1 MSLSK
6 QIKDSMVES
15 INDKIADIAD
25 LVGEKGEIVSDRMK
39 TLGFSEYVELMKA
52 VKNTDEETAR
62 DILGLGLE
70 EGTMVG
76 GVVKYDGQSEEEYA
90 KAIKLYNEFMSK
102 PRPANEETSDMI
114 MSFIFDDELLDDM
127 YDAQK
132 AGDAD
137 VRPMVL
143 KRMSEL
149 GLNEANEVNEYV
161 RDSSEQGFG
170 GQERNFI
177 HDLCM
182 MYDGVKRDPAG
193 LKYLG
198 TSEMWDEGNILKD
211 KGKLTTLMLWVKKN
225 KDVVEKRFSRMFGTY
240 SNKDENGKVTASD
253 GNQIIQ
259 NIIGKIGAVNESI
272 NEEKTLAQNG
282 DYKAVTKDGFVRI
295 MHNDKEIASGDFDSG
310 ADGWFLSWG
319 DMKGQK
325 FFGDAQDMVD
335 SFVDNTKYGIVRYPD
350 TAISY
355 IKNDGNGWEHIYDK
369 SYGFKGSVDKAD
381 LKYAKK
387 IDKEKIPSRMFKEQY
402 SGGGTVGTLTPGEER
417 ASQAQQ
423 GQQTNVVGDRNKRS
437 QALQRLGRK
446 NLGGATAQQAADA
459 IDKAMAGQPLTPIQR
474 QAMAHQSQNLDALAS
489 NPKTAMQFRNLLNKL
504 NQG

>member
-25 LVGEKGEIVSDRMK
+25 LVGEKGEIITDRMK

-149 GLNEANEVNEYV
+149 GLNEANEELLDLPETGDTTTSNA
-161 RDSSEQGFG
+161 S
-170 GQERNFI
+170 QE
-177 HDLCM
+177 
-182 MYDGVKRDPAG
+182 V
-193 LKYLG
+193 
-198 TSEMWDEGNILKD
+198 EE
-211 KGKLTTLMLWVKKN
+211 
-225 KDVVEKRFSRMFGTY
+225 VEKQIAADIKDYVDDHKKHFDAYPMDVEVDDKVY
-240 SNKDENGKVTASD
+240 SYDEYWKM
-253 GNQIIQ
+253 
-259 NIIGKIGAVNESI
+259 
-272 NEEKTLAQNG
+272 L
-282 DYKAVTKDGFVRI
+282 
-295 MHNDKEIASGDFDSG
+295 DKYYP
-310 ADGWFLSWG
+310 
-319 DMKGQK
+319 
-325 FFGDAQDMVD
+325 V
-335 SFVDNTKYGIVRYPD
+335 KYGIIRYPD

-369 SYGFKGSVDKAD
+369 SYGFKGPVDKIDIQHAS
-381 LKYAKK
+381 K
-387 IDKEKIPSRMFKEQY
+387 IEKEKIPSRMFKEEY
-402 SGGGTVGTLTPGEER
+402 SSGGTVGTMSPGEQR
-417 ASQAQQ
+417 AAQAQQ
-423 GQQTNVVGDRNKRS
+423 AQQANNPLADRNKKT

-459 IDKAMAGQPLTPIQR
+459 IDKAQQGEPLTPIQR
-474 QAMAHQSQNLDALAS
+474 KAMAHQSQNLDALAS

>member
-25 LVGEKGEIVSDRMK
+25 LVGEKGEIITDRMK

-149 GLNEANEVNEYV
+149 GLNEANEELLDLPETGDTTTSNA
-161 RDSSEQGFG
+161 S
-170 GQERNFI
+170 QE
-177 HDLCM
+177 
-182 MYDGVKRDPAG
+182 V
-193 LKYLG
+193 
-198 TSEMWDEGNILKD
+198 EE
-211 KGKLTTLMLWVKKN
+211 
-225 KDVVEKRFSRMFGTY
+225 VEKQIAADIKDYVDDHKKHFDAYPMDVEVDDKVY
-240 SNKDENGKVTASD
+240 SYDEYWKM
-253 GNQIIQ
+253 
-259 NIIGKIGAVNESI
+259 
-272 NEEKTLAQNG
+272 L
-282 DYKAVTKDGFVRI
+282 
-295 MHNDKEIASGDFDSG
+295 DKYYP
-310 ADGWFLSWG
+310 
-319 DMKGQK
+319 
-325 FFGDAQDMVD
+325 V
-335 SFVDNTKYGIVRYPD
+335 KYGIIRYPD

-369 SYGFKGSVDKAD
+369 SYGFKGPVDKKDMQHAS
-381 LKYAKK
+381 K
-387 IDKEKIPSRMFKEQY
+387 IEKEKIPSRMFKEEY
-402 SGGGTVGTLTPGEER
+402 SSGGTVGTMSPGEQR
-417 ASQAQQ
+417 AAQAQQ
-423 GQQTNVVGDRNKRS
+423 AQQAGNPLADRNKKT

-459 IDKAMAGQPLTPIQR
+459 IDKAQQGEPLTPIQR
-474 QAMAHQSQNLDALAS
+474 KAMAHQSQNLDALAS

>member
-1 MSLSK
+1 MSLGK
-6 QIKDSMVES
+6 NIKDAMVES
-15 INDKIADIAD
+15 IDDKIADIAD
-25 LVGEKGEIVSDRMK
+25 LVGEKGEVVSDRLK
-39 TLGFSEYVELMKA
+39 TLGFSEYVALMKA
-52 VKNTDEETAR
+52 VKEVDEESAR

-70 EGTMVG
+70 EGTMIG

-90 KAIKLYNEFMSK
+90 KAMKLYNEFMSK
-102 PRPANEETSDMI
+102 PRPANEETNDMI

-132 AGDAD
+132 AGDTD

-143 KRMSEL
+143 KRMGEL

-225 KDVVEKRFSRMFGTY
+225 KDAVEKRFSRMFNNY
-240 SNKDENGKVTASD
+240 SNKDENGKVSD

-259 NIIGKIGAVNESI
+259 NIIGKIGTVNESI

-369 SYGFKGSVDKAD
+369 SYGFKGPVDKAD
-381 LKYAKK
+381 LKHAKK
-387 IDKEKIPSRMFKEQY
+387 IDKEKIPSRMIEEY
-402 SGGGTVGTLTPGEER
+402 STGGTVGTMTPGEKRSAEV
-417 ASQAQQ
+417 
-423 GQQTNVVGDRNKRS
+423 GQQDNPMVAKNKKT

-459 IDKAMAGQPLTPIQR
+459 IDKATQGEPLTPIQR
-474 QAMAHQSQNLDALAS
+474 KAMAQQSQNLDALAS